1 MVTEIFQLSKARK
14 EKAYRLQS
22 FSSFP
27 LLSLVLAK
35 CRWNNCEKLGKTK
48 KVRPLWMGKTVT
60 PYRLLKLYY
69 KIDALSSPEP
79 KVLSMLN

>member
-1 MVTEIFQLSKARK
+1 MYMVTETFQLSKARK

-35 CRWNNCEKLGKTK
+35 CHWNNCGKLGKNK
-48 KVRPLWMGKTVT
+48 QV
-60 PYRLLKLYY
+60 
-69 KIDALSSPEP
+69 SP
-79 KVLSMLN
+79 S